1 MKTAPEQVSGNG
13 QVNAKEPV
21 TARRVGELTL
31 EPPEARRRVRVPE
44 LLVGAALTVGFALA
58 AVLWQA
64 NSTQREAALALA
76 TKVDRGDTITAKDL
90 RVVYLGTDDHVVRLA
105 PSESVKVIGQVAI
118 GDMAAG
124 TLITRANITDVAA
137 LGPGEGVVGLALDPG
152 QFPSGRLTPGDLV
165 NVVASGDTG
174 GKLLAAAAVVYSVE
188 ELGGQGRK
196 FVSLRASEADA
207 NGVAAAVEHAP
218 VRLVL
223 VGR

>member
-1 MKTAPEQVSGNG
+1 MKTATPG
-13 QVNAKEPV
+13 QVKQNSHAP
-21 TARRVGELTL
+21 TGRVRDLTL

-76 TKVDRGDTITAKDL
+76 TDVDRGDTITADDL
-90 RVVYLGTDDHVVRLA
+90 RVVYLGTDDLVVRLA
-105 PSESVKVIGQVAI
+105 PAESVRVIGQVAI
-118 GDMAAG
+118 GDMPAG
-124 TLITRANITDVAA
+124 TLITRANVSEIAA
-137 LGPGEGVVGLALDPG
+137 LAPGEGVVGLALDPG
-152 QFPSGRLTPGDLV
+152 QFPAGRLAPGDVV
-165 NVVASGDTG
+165 NVVAPGDTAG
-174 GKLLAAAAVVYSVE
+174 QLLAEAAVVYSVE

-207 NGVAAAVEHAP
+207 NRVAAAAESGP

>member
-1 MKTAPEQVSGNG
+1 MKTFTPGRVRNNGDAPSIR
-13 QVNAKEPV
+13 
-21 TARRVGELTL
+21 ARDLTL
-31 EPPEARRRVRVPE
+31 EPPEGRRRVRVPE

-76 TKVDRGDTITAKDL
+76 VDVDEGDTITATDL
-90 RVVYLGTDDHVVRLA
+90 RVVYLGTDDPVVRLA
-105 PSESVKVIGQVAI
+105 PSESVRVIGQVAI
-118 GDMAAG
+118 GDMPAG
-124 TLITRANITDVAA
+124 TLITRANVTEIAA
-137 LGPGEGVVGLALDPG
+137 LAPGEGVVGLALDPG
-152 QFPSGRLTPGDLV
+152 QFPAGRLGPGDIV
-165 NVVASGDTG
+165 NVVAPGDTEG
-174 GKLLAAAAVVYSVE
+174 RILAEAAVVYAVE

-207 NGVAAAVEHAP
+207 NVVAAAAERGP

>member
-1 MKTAPEQVSGNG
+1 MKTVTPG
-13 QVNAKEPV
+13 QVKDNGHAP
-21 TARRVGELTL
+21 TGRARDLTL
-31 EPPEARRRVRVPE
+31 EPPEARRRVRIPE

-76 TKVDRGDTITAKDL
+76 ADVDRGDTITAADL
-90 RVVYLGTDDHVVRLA
+90 RVVYLGADDAVVRLA

-118 GDMAAG
+118 GDMPAG
-124 TLITRANITDVAA
+124 TLVTRANVTEVAA
-137 LGPGEGVVGLALDPG
+137 LAPGEGVVGLGLDPG
-152 QFPSGRLTPGDLV
+152 QFPAGRLAPGDVV
-165 NVVASGDTG
+165 NVVAPGDTDG
-174 GKLLAAAAVVYSVE
+174 QLLAEAAVVYAIE

-207 NGVAAAVEHAP
+207 NRVAAAAESGP